1 MTIKVF
7 TAKKIITMN
16 PSWPDGTAVAVRDGR
31 ILEVG
36 SMESLNPWLA
46 RDEHEVVD
54 FGDAIILPGL
64 IDPHLH
70 PVMAAVLLPMHFVTA
85 LEWVLPWQ
93 TVPACPDQES
103 YRQKIVELES
113 EMVGDEP
120 FFTWGYHA
128 SWHGDMS
135 RKLLDEISSTRPMV
149 VWHRSFHEVYLN
161 SAMLELL
168 EITLDKVGARQQ
180 IDFERGHF
188 YEVGL
193 GYAIQKLNRFIM
205 SDEWIR
211 TGLGRLKQIVH
222 LGGHTTVG
230 DLAVG
235 LFDYE
240 LERALSVSVL
250 DQANVPFRVLGVP
263 HAATTASLKGGHKEV
278 VAHINELQGSDTSRI
293 RHGKHIKVFTDGA
306 FFSELAMLQEPGY
319 LDGHHGEWLMTP
331 EEFEATVREYW
342 QAEFAIHVHC
352 TGDLGL
358 ELAIDTLE
366 KMQREKPRF
375 NHGYTIEHF
384 GFSNPEQVAR
394 LGTLGAMISANVY
407 YLFELS
413 EQYAIHSV
421 GFERAYTMSRLG
433 TAVAHD
439 IPVALHSDFPMA
451 PATPLK
457 NAWIACSRQNASG
470 NTAGIEESVSVVDS
484 LRAITID
491 AAAVLGMQDEVG
503 SIRAGKIADFTVIDR
518 DPIEEGEDA
527 LRDANVIATV
537 FEGEVFMLD

>member
-1 MTIKVF
+1 MTIKIY

-16 PSWPDGTAVAVRDGR
+16 PSWPEGTAVAVRDGR

-36 SMESLNPWLA
+36 SIESLKPWLS
-46 RDEHEVVD
+46 RDNYEIVD
-54 FGDAIILPGL
+54 FGESVILPGL

-70 PVMAAVLLPMHFVTA
+70 PIMAAVLLPMHFITA
-85 LEWVLPWQ
+85 LEWSLPWQ
-93 TVPACPDQES
+93 SVPACPDPDS
-103 YRQKIVELES
+103 YWQKIKELEAG
-113 EMVGDEP
+113 MPNGEP

-128 SWHGDMS
+128 SWHGEMN
-135 RKLLDEISSTRPMV
+135 RHLLDKISDVRPMV

-161 SAMLELL
+161 SAMLTLL
-168 EITLDKVGARQQ
+168 EITSEEVGIRPQ
-180 IDFERGHF
+180 INFERGHF

-193 GYAIQKLNRFIM
+193 GYAIQRLNRFIM
-205 SDEWIR
+205 SEAWIHE
-211 TGLGRLKQIVH
+211 GLGRLKEIVH

-240 LERALSVSVL
+240 LERRLSTSVL
-250 DQANVPFRVLGVP
+250 DQSEVPFRVLGVP
-263 HAATTASLKGGHKEV
+263 HAATASKFKGGHKEV
-278 VAHINELQGSDTSRI
+278 VRHINELYGTDTSRI

-331 EEFEATVREYW
+331 EEFESVVREYW
-342 QAEFAIHVHC
+342 QAGFAIHVHC

-366 KMQREKPRF
+366 KMQWEKPRF
-375 NHGYTIEHF
+375 NHGYCIEHF

-394 LGTLGAMISANVY
+394 LSKLGAMISANVY

-413 EQYAIHSV
+413 EQYATHSV
-421 GFERAYTMSRLG
+421 GFERAYTMARLG
-433 TAVAHD
+433 SAVAHNVT
-439 IPVALHSDFPMA
+439 VALHSDFPMA

-457 NAWIACSRQNASG
+457 NAWVACSRQNA
-470 NTAGIEESVSVVDS
+470 AGSLAGVEESLSILDG
-484 LRAITID
+484 LKAITID
-491 AAAVLGMQDEVG
+491 AAIVLGMQDEIG
-503 SIRAGKIADFTVIDR
+503 SIRAGKKADFTVIDR
-518 DPIEEGEDA
+518 DPIEEGENA
-527 LRDANVIATV
+527 LRDAKVLATV
-537 FEGEVFMLD
+537 FEGDLFALD